1 MARGKTWCCG
11 VSGKASSEERLRW
24 WWEER
29 VYVQGLGEVL
39 MEAFMEFGH
48 RDGRESDGGSP

>member
-1 MARGKTWCCG
+1 MVVGGKG
-11 VSGKASSEERLRW
+11 VCAGAW
-24 WWEER
+24 
-29 VYVQGLGEVL
+29 GGI